1 MSFQCQKMKE
11 KTLFSSINHK
21 KHKDIQFT
29 ITRQEQKHF
38 FKMEVGVELIN
49 LSKCL
54 INILSQWFVTP
65 LVPLD
70 DLDGLKSKKERD
82 VVFLLPS
89 PSEHQQILQSVN
101 RTCWRTHAAMLFP
114 ETSHDLWT
122 WTQRSRRRC
131 WRSAAG
137 FLFHNKLSRN
147 CSHSTSS
154 RHLVTPGHAALGLI
168 IGQIL

>member
-1 MSFQCQKMKE
+1 MSENEGK

-21 KHKDIQFT
+21 KRKDIKFT

-54 INILSQWFVTP
+54 MINILSQWFLTP

-70 DLDGLKSKKERD
+70 DLDDLKSKKERD

-89 PSEHQQILQSVN
+89 PSEHQQFLQSVN

-131 WRSAAG
+131 WRSAVG

>member
-1 MSFQCQKMKE
+1 MSENEGK

-21 KHKDIQFT
+21 KRKDIKFT

-122 WTQRSRRRC
+122 WTLRPRRRC
-131 WRSAAG
+131 WRSAVG

>member
-1 MSFQCQKMKE
+1 M
-11 KTLFSSINHK
+11 LFSSINHK

-54 INILSQWFVTP
+54 INILSQWFLTP
-65 LVPLD
+65 LIPLD
-70 DLDGLKSKKERD
+70 DLDDLKSKKERD

-122 WTQRSRRRC
+122 WTQRPRRRC

-154 RHLVTPGHAALGLI
+154 RHLVTPGHVALGLI